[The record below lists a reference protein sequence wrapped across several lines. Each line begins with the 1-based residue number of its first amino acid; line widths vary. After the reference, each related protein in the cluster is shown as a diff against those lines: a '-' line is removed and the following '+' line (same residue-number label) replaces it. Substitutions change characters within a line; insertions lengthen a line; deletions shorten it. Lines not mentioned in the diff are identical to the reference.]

1 MSMTLNRVLVVDDD
15 PVSLAM
21 MESILTKNGYEPTT
35 AGGGREGLRKLDE
48 LKPKPAM
55 IFLDVMMPDLDGFS
69 TFKLIR
75 KNEAVKDIPIIFITA
90 TSDQAAIQQ
99 CFQIGGADY
108 ISKPVRETELLA
120 RMGLHLALERR
131 KRELDEL
138 EAEHAMLKD
147 RLLSGGI
154 QEPEAFHEILT
165 VSSKMQAIFQYIE
178 SISLTTRPVF
188 ITGETGTG
196 KELVAKA
203 TDALSGRGGKFVPLN
218 VAGLDDNLFSDT
230 LFGHVK
236 GAFTGAM
243 ADRSGLIEAAAGGTL
258 FLDEIGDLD
267 MLSQV
272 KLLRLLQEGEY
283 YPLGADQRKWSD
295 ARIVVATH
303 QSIQRMVEEGKFR
316 KDLYYR
322 LRTHHVHIPPLRDRK
337 CDLPL
342 LMEHFLQQAAESL
355 SRPAPTPPKDLIR
368 LLESYSFPGNIRELE
383 GMVFD
388 AVSRSTGTTMSRD
401 AFESAIAR
409 SREEGIDEISEPM
422 LEPVAAM
429 AAGLA
434 TNREDVIDTYL
445 DDRFPTLKEI
455 SGLLIT
461 KALDRTNGNQAL
473 AANMLGLSR
482 QALNKRLKRKSDDA
496 AGS

>member
-1 MSMTLNRVLVVDDD
+1 M
-15 PVSLAM
+15 AM
-21 MESILTKNGYEPTT
+21 VESILAKNGYEPRT
-35 AGGGREGLRKLDE
+35 AGGGREALEMLEKAPL
-48 LKPKPAM
+48 PAM

-69 TFKLIR
+69 TFKLVR
-75 KNEAVKDIPIIFITA
+75 KDARLKAIPIIFITA
-90 TSDQAAIQQ
+90 TADQAAIQQ

-120 RMGLHLALERR
+120 RLRLHLALERR
-131 KRELDEL
+131 QRELDEL
-138 EAEHAMLKD
+138 ETEHAMLKD
-147 RLLSGGI
+147 RLLTGGI
-154 QEPEAFHEILT
+154 QEPEAFNEILT
-165 VSSKMQAIFQYIE
+165 VSSKMHAIFQYIE
-178 SISLTTRPVF
+178 SISRTTRPVF

-196 KELVAKA
+196 KELIAQA
-203 TDALSGRGGKFVPLN
+203 TCALSNRKGEFVPLN

-243 ADRSGLIEAAAGGTL
+243 ADRSGLIEEAAGGTL

-303 QSIQRMVEEGKFR
+303 QNIQKMVEQGKFR

-322 LRTHHVHIPPLRDRK
+322 LRTHHVHIPPLRERK

-342 LMEHFLQQAAESL
+342 LLEHFLKQAAESL
-355 SRPAPTPPKDLIR
+355 DRTPPKPPADLLP
-368 LLESYSFPGNIRELE
+368 LLESYHFPGNIRELE

-388 AVSRSTGTTMSRD
+388 AVSRSTGAVLSLA
-401 AFESAIAR
+401 AFRSAIAR
-409 SREEGIDEISEPM
+409 SREESTFDLSESIT
-422 LEPVAAM
+422 LDQ
-429 AAGLA
+429 
-434 TNREDVIDTYL
+434 EDVGGIAVSRDDLIDKFL
-445 DDRFPTLKEI
+445 DDRFPTLKELNN
-455 SGLLIT
+455 LLIQ
-461 KALDRTNGNQAL
+461 KALDRSSGNQAL
-473 AANMLGLSR
+473 AAQMLGLSR
-482 QALNKRLKRKSDDA
+482 QALNKRLKRQAEKADA
-496 AGS
+496 AKG